1 MQSCG
6 RMFCP
11 YNYDLRPEI
20 EFFLEKAEKPDPRL
34 CDHDWMIIVVFCMDI
49 VTEQMDQLIIN
60 LTRNESPYQC
70 DVWRRWICDV
80 MRTLFGS

>member
-1 MQSCG
+1 
-6 RMFCP
+6 MFCP

-49 VTEQMDQLIIN
+49 VTA
-60 LTRNESPYQC
+60 
-70 DVWRRWICDV
+70 
-80 MRTLFGS
+80 